1 MKTVSFRF
9 AAVYLLILSVMLSM
23 VIVLVPAAHGI
34 AQDKSDA
41 IAQLAANKPVPEPKF
56 VLRAYNGHL
65 ALWREGAAHSY
76 RILNA
81 EIWLLSDE
89 DMVAVQEGITVDTE
103 SELDRLLEDLGAEE

>member
-9 AAVYLLILSVMLSM
+9 AAVYLVILTVMLSM
-23 VIVLVPAAHGI
+23 VIILVPAAHGV
-34 AQDKSDA
+34 ARSKSDA
-41 IAQLAANKPVPEPKF
+41 IAELAANQPVPEPKF

-65 ALWREGAAHSY
+65 ALWREGAIRPY

-89 DMVAVQEGITVDTE
+89 DFVAVQEGITVDTE
-103 SELDRLLEDLGAEE
+103 SELDRLLEDFDAAE

>member
-9 AAVYLLILSVMLSM
+9 AAVYLLILTVMLTM
-23 VIVLVPAAHGI
+23 VIILVPAAHGVV
-34 AQDKSDA
+34 QHKSDQ
-41 IAQLAANKPVPEPKF
+41 IAQLAANQPIPEPKF

-65 ALWREGAAHSY
+65 ALWREGADRPY

-89 DMVAVQEGITVDTE
+89 DLVAVQEGITVDTE
-103 SELDRLLEDLGAEE
+103 TELKRLLEDLDAAE